1 VISRVFVF
9 LSLQLGFV
17 VQNISIMFKNEV
29 IIVGSVGGVGE
40 VATCDVNMNPASS
53 LSNVEN
59 VHLQCGSNLLEND
72 DVNLQL

>member
-1 VISRVFVF
+1 MF

-17 VQNISIMFKNEV
+17 AQNISIMFKNEV

-40 VATCDVNMNPASS
+40 VTTCDVNTNLANI

-59 VHLQCGSNLLEND
+59 VHLQCGNNLLEND

>member
-1 VISRVFVF
+1 
-9 LSLQLGFV
+9 
-17 VQNISIMFKNEV
+17 MFKNEV

-40 VATCDVNMNPASS
+40 VTTCDVNINLANS

-59 VHLQCGSNLLEND
+59 VHLQCGKNLLEND

>member
-1 VISRVFVF
+1 VFVF

-17 VQNISIMFKNEV
+17 TQNIFIIFKNEV

-40 VATCDVNMNPASS
+40 VATCDVNMNPTSS
-53 LSNVEN
+53 LSN
-59 VHLQCGSNLLEND
+59 VHLQCGSNLLEID

>member
-1 VISRVFVF
+1 
-9 LSLQLGFV
+9 
-17 VQNISIMFKNEV
+17 
-29 IIVGSVGGVGE
+29 VGEVGE
-40 VATCDVNMNPASS
+40 VATCDVNLNPTSS